1 MLLERSRILDSAH
14 AKPTVSGMRRIKST
28 SSVEKSAFKQAQ
40 NVYQK
45 EKKSTLSSD
54 ESVSAPPLHRNFD
67 QQRAR
72 AFKKERMF
80 QTYPV
85 LNKKLLFTFW
95 FIS

>member
-40 NVYQK
+40 NVFQK
-45 EKKSTLSSD
+45 EKKSTLFSD
-54 ESVSAPPLHRNFD
+54 ETVKSARPRHRNLD

-80 QTYPV
+80 QTYPA
-85 LNKKLLFTFW
+85 LNKNMYIYFGL
-95 FIS
+95 